1 MRANEHDLNSL
12 RGMIRKLQEENA
24 SLKRLLDEN
33 NIVYESSEILDA
45 AEDPDEYD
53 EDQGARIIP
62 LAFFA

>member
-12 RGMIRKLQEENA
+12 RGMIRKLQEENT

-53 EDQGARIIP
+53 EDQGAGCTHHSS
-62 LAFFA
+62 